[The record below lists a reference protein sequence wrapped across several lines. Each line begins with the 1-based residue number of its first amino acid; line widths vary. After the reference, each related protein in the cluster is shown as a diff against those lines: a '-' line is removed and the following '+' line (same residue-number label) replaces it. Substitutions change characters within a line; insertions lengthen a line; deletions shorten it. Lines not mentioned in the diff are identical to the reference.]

1 MKKVFLIVL
10 ALLLCLCSY
19 AIGAAPAVSTAD
31 GTFIGQTNIEVF
43 LGIPY
48 ARPPIGE
55 LRWLPP
61 QELPAQHGTYYADK
75 YGKNSLQQSPFFEDV
90 SEDCLYLNIRT
101 PALDGVLRPVCVFI
115 HGGGYTSL
123 SGSEPLW
130 QGVSFV
136 KDGIVFVTINY
147 RLGATGFLY
156 LDEIDPKFKQTGY
169 LGLLDQIA
177 ALKWIKKNIA
187 TFGGDPD
194 NVTIMGE
201 SAGAASVSLLMS
213 MPQARGLFSK
223 AIAESGTTNLRQTR
237 TGAIIIA
244 KRFIELA
251 KVKQPAELRKLSSEQ
266 LLAVQNK
273 LMDEYG
279 SMAGEVLF
287 APVSDNVQLPDEP
300 LKAIRNGSARG
311 VPLLAGTNRDEMNMF
326 KLFAPADLVNFTTFR
341 WFTPRAV
348 EALFGRLDGNAAD
361 YYAKLYPN
369 LNDSDRFFKAGTGA
383 VFFAPQVDLCDAQQ
397 GNAPVYFYSFAWG
410 GTLGAFHG
418 IELYFVFNE
427 VDGKYMEK
435 WLGARPPEAL
445 RQAVHNAWAEF
456 IKTGSPA
463 VDATLLWFP
472 YNIKQRPTMV
482 FDDKLRLRSDP
493 DKTIREY
500 WQGHDNSNENELY
513 R

>member
-1 MKKVFLIVL
+1 MNKTIVTVC
-10 ALLLCLCSY
+10 LLVICLSSY
-19 AIGAAPAVSTAD
+19 AIGTTPVVNTAS
-31 GTFIGQTNIEVF
+31 GTYIGQNDIEVF

-48 ARPPIGE
+48 AQPPTGE
-55 LRWLPP
+55 RRWLPP
-61 QELPAQHGTYYADK
+61 QELPRQHAAYYADK
-75 YGKNSLQQSPFFEDV
+75 YGKNSFQKAQFFEDI

-101 PALDGVLRPVCVFI
+101 PALDQVLRPVCVFI

-136 KDGIVFVTINY
+136 NDGIVFVTINY

-156 LDEIDPKFKQTGY
+156 LDEIDARFKQTGY

-177 ALKWIKKNIA
+177 ALKWIKKNIKE
-187 TFGGDPD
+187 FGGDPD
-194 NVTIMGE
+194 DVTIMGQ
-201 SAGAASVSLLMS
+201 SAGAASASLLMS
-213 MPQARGLFSK
+213 MPQAQGLFNK
-223 AIAESGTTNLRQTR
+223 VIAESGTTNLRQTR
-237 TGAIIIA
+237 AGATIIA
-244 KRFIELA
+244 RRFMEIA
-251 KVKQPAELRKLSSEQ
+251 KVKQVDELRKLSTKQ
-266 LLAVQNK
+266 LLTVQNI
-273 LMDEYG
+273 LMEEYG

-311 VPLLAGTNRDEMNMF
+311 VALLTGTNRDEMNMF

-348 EALFGRLDGNAAD
+348 AALFGRLDGNAAE
-361 YYAKLYPN
+361 YYEKLYPE
-369 LNDSDRFFKAGTGA
+369 LGYSDRFFKAGTGA

-397 GNAPVYFYSFAWG
+397 ENAPVYFYSFAWG

-445 RQAVHNAWAEF
+445 RTAVHAAWTEF

-463 VDATLLWFP
+463 LDATLLWFP
-472 YNIKQRPTMV
+472 YNIEQRPTMV
-482 FDDKLRLRSDP
+482 FDEKIRLHCDQDKI
-493 DKTIREY
+493 IRQY
-500 WQGHDNSNENELY
+500 WQGRDKANDSELY